1 MKAHSQTDRH
11 SKDRNE
17 SGSVRK
23 YESGVRGTRIFEPF
37 QLVCHWSFPFIL
49 SILTCTSAIP
59 FQPELRTTKQLH
71 TQMSTA
77 KAVMFYDCHCSR
89 CRGPKKKWI
98 RQTLSSTFNKRSI
111 QQTETNTMKLLR
123 IERKKAIETRK
134 RMEKKSKMN
143 RKAQN
148 KERINRRCSNHT
160 RSVFIDTPNLI
171 SWISSLFAN

>member
-23 YESGVRGTRIFEPF
+23 YESGVRGTRIFRTTK
-37 QLVCHWSFPFIL
+37 LICHWSFPFIL
-49 SILTCTSAIP
+49 SILSRTSAIP
-59 FQPELRTTKQLH
+59 FQPELRTTKQLR

-77 KAVMFYDCHCSR
+77 KAVMFYDYHCSR
-89 CRGPKKKWI
+89 CRGPI
-98 RQTLSSTFNKRSI
+98 RQTLSSTLNKRSI

-134 RMEKKSKMN
+134 RMEKKRKMN

-160 RSVFIDTPNLI
+160 RSVFIDTPT
-171 SWISSLFAN
+171 